1 MLCFRCFRCVF
12 FEIIKGSRGHKTRVV
27 VAFKGGHLAFNFLF
41 LGLVVMFVGVSEG
54 IERSFGHFFF
64 NYRFGLALGHI
75 LGYDGNQLFDR
86 MKIYGNK
93 NSGQSTDSAKAPRA
107 SAYFITKAL
116 I

>member
-12 FEIIKGSRGHKTRVV
+12 FEIIKGSRGIKREWSLRSR
-27 VAFKGGHLAFNFLF
+27 AGISLSIFLF

-64 NYRFGLALGHI
+64 NYRFRLALGHI

-86 MKIYGNK
+86 MKIYSHK
-93 NSGQSTDSAKAPRA
+93 NSGQKHRQRKAP
-107 SAYFITKAL
+107 
-116 I
+116 